1 MIIIKAMYTH
11 FLNVSGNVLP
21 ICFLPEIPQLNIYPF
36 CVHIIENAREN
47 TLSDFSRS
55 SDHFC

>member
-1 MIIIKAMYTH
+1 MS
-11 FLNVSGNVLP
+11 FQFD
-21 ICFLPEIPQLNIYPF
+21 FLPEIPQLNIHPF
-36 CVHIIENAREN
+36 CICIIENAREN